1 MSEKKRSF
9 IYLKNQLKGSWGYVW
24 GAMVFII
31 FGAFFEFLGP
41 KLIGVA
47 VDSVMGDAP
56 FDLPPQVVSCIENL
70 GGRAFLQQHLY
81 VLIGIF
87 ALVAML
93 TALCEM
99 GRLYSSHNLGEDL
112 GYNMRQSIFDH
123 LQKASFSYHKS
134 VRTGDIIQR
143 CSSDI
148 DLVRNFV
155 VEFTQLTR
163 VVAKIAIAYWFMF
176 GISPKLAWISFIS
189 VPAISF
195 FSVAFNKKIAEE
207 FAYADEA
214 EGDLQAMAQENLS
227 APRVVRAFGRQRWE
241 LDRFAVQNQEFT
253 DRWVKVGDLLAV
265 FWAGGDIL
273 TVFQIIL
280 VLCA

>member
-1 MSEKKRSF
+1 MIRYSQLNIGLKRFVCIGFCTHTLCARGIYMSEKKRSF

-148 DLVRNFV
+148 YLVLNFV
-155 VEFTQLTR
+155 V
-163 VVAKIAIAYWFMF
+163 
-176 GISPKLAWISFIS
+176 
-189 VPAISF
+189 
-195 FSVAFNKKIAEE
+195 
-207 FAYADEA
+207 
-214 EGDLQAMAQENLS
+214 
-227 APRVVRAFGRQRWE
+227 
-241 LDRFAVQNQEFT
+241 
-253 DRWVKVGDLLAV
+253 
-265 FWAGGDIL
+265 
-273 TVFQIIL
+273 
-280 VLCA
+280 